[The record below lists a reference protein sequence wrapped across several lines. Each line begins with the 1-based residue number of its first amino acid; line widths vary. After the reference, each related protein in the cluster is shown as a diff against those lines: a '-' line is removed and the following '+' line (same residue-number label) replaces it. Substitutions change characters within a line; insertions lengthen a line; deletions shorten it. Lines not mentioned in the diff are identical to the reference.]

1 MKRLVIL
8 LLLLFIMNSLNS
20 TSRIDKLE
28 KKLKTAVAEEKIKT
42 LNALSIEYRYKDPHK
57 SIVYGNDALTLAI
70 KYKDNKQKCI
80 AYDNIATA
88 NAILGRYEQSL
99 KYYSFS
105 LESAEQHGDVDAIIN
120 DLEKIADVYNNWK
133 KYEEAI
139 EYYNKLIKIFEFRK
153 DKEGIAR
160 TLNNI
165 GKVYKESGNLNK
177 AYEYFLRSIKFEED
191 NVHVLLRDDYLHYS
205 EVYAAIG
212 DDDKALEFYKLYTTI
227 KDTIESVL
235 SSQKIENMQ
244 KRYEEEK
251 SQREIEILTKD
262 KEIGDLQLRQL
273 TLEKEKK
280 EKEIVA
286 LQRKQQIEMLRKD
299 KAIKDLELKQTRY
312 EKDEIKK
319 KVETY
324 KKDKEIKDLEL
335 EKIEL
340 EVSKQKALQSLYYII
355 GFFLLVFALSGFYQ
369 AHSRNAANREL
380 AKVNEELANAND
392 KLELI
397 AKTDPL
403 TNLSN
408 RRDMIEKIENEK
420 KRFGRNGKSFVLV
433 MSDIDG
439 FKSVND
445 RYGHDGGD
453 FVLESLAKHMQSVVR
468 KQDVVGRWGGEEFLI
483 LLPETKLEGGRALAE
498 KIRKNISV
506 TPYVFS
512 DKKIPVTM
520 TFGVSVYNKAMDI
533 DLCIKKADEALY
545 KGKRRGKNCVVT
557 SKPDEKEQSSTEI
570 NVDSFSSG

>member
-1 MKRLVIL
+1 MKKFNIL
-8 LLLLFIMNSLNS
+8 LLLLFFMNSLNS
-20 TSRIDKLE
+20 ISRIDKLE
-28 KKLKTAVAEEKIKT
+28 KKLKTVVAEEKIKT
-42 LNALSIEYRYKDPHK
+42 LNSLSVEYRYINPDK
-57 SIVYGNDALTLAI
+57 SIEYGNDALALAL

-88 NAILGRYEQSL
+88 NAILGKYDQSL
-99 KYYSFS
+99 KYYLFS

-120 DLEKIADVYNNWK
+120 DLEKIADVYNNWE

-139 EYYNKLIKIFEFRK
+139 EYYNKLMKIFEFRK
-153 DKEGIAR
+153 DKESIAR
-160 TLNNI
+160 TFNNI
-165 GKVYKESGNLNK
+165 GKVHKKSGNLNK
-177 AYEYFLRSIKFEED
+177 AYEFFLRAIKFEEE

-212 DDDKALEFYKLYTTI
+212 NDDKALEFYKLYTTM
-227 KDTIESVL
+227 KDTIESAL
-235 SSQKIENMQ
+235 SSQKIEIMQ
-244 KRYEEEK
+244 KRYDEEK
-251 SQREIEILTKD
+251 KQREIEILMKD
-262 KEIGDLQLRQL
+262 KEISELELRQL
-273 TLEKEKK
+273 TLEKEKN
-280 EKEIVA
+280 EKELIA
-286 LQRKQQIEMLRKD
+286 LRRNQQIEMLKKD
-299 KAIKDLELKQTRY
+299 NAIRDLELKQARY
-312 EKDEIKK
+312 EKDEIKE

-324 KKDKEIKDLEL
+324 KKDKEINELEL

-340 EVSKQKALQSLYYII
+340 EVSKQKTLQSLYFLI
-355 GFFLLVFALSGFYQ
+355 GFLLLISALFGFYQ
-369 AHSRNAANREL
+369 AHSRNAANKEL
-380 AKVNEELANAND
+380 GIVNAELANAND

-408 RRDMIEKIENEK
+408 RRDMIEKIENEQ

-445 RYGHDGGD
+445 KYGHDGGD
-453 FVLESLAKHMQSVVR
+453 FVLESLAKLMQSVVR

-512 DKKIPVTM
+512 DKKIPITM
-520 TFGVSVYNKAMDI
+520 NFGVSVYNIAMDI
-533 DLCIKKADEALY
+533 DICIKKADEALY
-545 KGKRRGKNCVVT
+545 RGKKRGKNCVVI
-557 SKPDEKEQSSTEI
+557 SKPDEEEQSSTKI
-570 NVDSFSSG
+570 DVDSFSSG